1 MNMQR
6 CSSEKL
12 SIRVEAM
19 ILSKENSERDKQQD
33 QVHLNE
39 DMFAMIMC
47 TKASRLTSVHS
58 KKLQAG

>member
-1 MNMQR
+1 
-6 CSSEKL
+6 
-12 SIRVEAM
+12 M
-19 ILSKENSERDKQQD
+19 IQSKENSELDKQQD

-39 DMFAMIMC
+39 DMFAMIMY